1 MVLYLWSNSQAVY
14 VHRGAVTD
22 VSIAQEF
29 AAQPLFFLRFLL
41 KAVASSVIGVA
52 QIQDLEAG
60 SPWFVRLHLVYLLG
74 LAVFVSYLLALYLNV
89 RFQLYKKTI
98 FPLLLV
104 LSGGCNH
111 LLVLAARW
119 IFLKDEYGMSSR
131 YEIQYQMGIVG
142 ILLTFALVWS
152 VCREKAQE
160 TEADKAKTR
169 VPEKRAARTLLK
181 VCMLAFTVLTVFG
194 NAWTTR
200 AEIRTAP
207 YRKAYL
213 QVSRELGLNYR
224 TASDED
230 LETYLHNDPDAVRDA
245 MRILEENH
253 LNIFR

>member
-1 MVLYLWSNSQAVY
+1 MPDRKKIYLCINIYSLILQKHEKVNLFSYCDGSVGYGSLYRKQSRIRY
-14 VHRGAVTD
+14 HRY
-22 VSIAQEF
+22 S
-29 AAQPLFFLRFLL
+29 R
-41 KAVASSVIGVA
+41 
-52 QIQDLEAG
+52 
-60 SPWFVRLHLVYLLG
+60 R
-74 LAVFVSYLLALYLNV
+74 YLLALYLNV

-152 VCREKAQE
+152 MCREKAQE

-169 VPEKRAARTLLK
+169 APEKRAVRTPLK